1 MDEISLRHVPNQGT
15 QGIALPQ
22 RDQMVVHTYKPNE
35 YEIPES
41 IATKDLALA
50 RETQISPQS
59 VKKRANRKVPV
70 GRNGKKKAGEVSD
83 FTNLRDESFVEAV
96 EVDLLEDPSCDLIT
110 REAHLEKRK
119 ATGHPFEPA
128 CKIPKELTFVDSSS
142 DEESSLADQKEEA
155 DVPTIE
161 AVNKYTGEDEVIA
174 STVDTLSQVKSASV
188 LAADTVPEKDK
199 QKGVSILPDTLPLLP
214 VPSPSL
220 CLLLI

>member
-1 MDEISLRHVPNQGT
+1 MDEISLRHVANQGT

-41 IATKDLALA
+41 IATKDSALV

-59 VKKRANRKVPV
+59 VKKK
-70 GRNGKKKAGEVSD
+70 GEQK
-83 FTNLRDESFVEAV
+83 V

-128 CKIPKELTFVDSSS
+128 CKIPKELTFVDSLS

-155 DVPTIE
+155 DVPAIE

-174 STVDTLSQVKSASV
+174 STVDTLSQVKSAYV